1 MKKRRGTMVAG
12 KRLAKEELQATWKEY
27 VKTKSEELR
36 NKLVDNYLH
45 IVKLYAEKMKN
56 SFPEK
61 VEVED
66 LYQAGSLGLIEA
78 VERFDPRRNNTFETY
93 CTHRIR
99 GAILDHLRANDWVP
113 RQVRSRSQHLNEV
126 RSRLYVELGREPNED
141 EYARDLGLSITE
153 VRAWMDE
160 AIDVHTQISLE
171 AACADNEQDM
181 LRLDLLADHS
191 TNHPAHALELSEI
204 RGNLLSMLMS
214 RERMVIELYYFQQVS
229 MKEIGRMMGLS
240 ESRVCQIHKQAIEVL
255 RSRLCEEMPLR
266 KVAQ

>member
-1 MKKRRGTMVAG
+1 MSRRKGRAAKGV
-12 KRLAKEELQATWKEY
+12 RIPKEELKQVWKEY
-27 VKTKSEELR
+27 VETRRESLR
-36 NKLVDNYLH
+36 NRLVANYLH

-66 LYQAGSLGLIEA
+66 LYQAGSVGLIEA
-78 VERFDPRRNNTFETY
+78 VTRYDPKRNNTFETY

-113 RQVRSRSQHLNEV
+113 RQVRSRAQRLNEV
-126 RSRLYVELGREPNED
+126 RTRLYVELGREPSEN
-141 EYARDLGLSITE
+141 EYARELGLSLVE

-171 AACADNEQDM
+171 AACADAEQDM
-181 LRLDLLADHS
+181 LRLDLLADRS
-191 TNHPAHALELSEI
+191 SPHPSYRLELSEI
-204 RGNLLSMLMS
+204 RGSLLNMLMP
-214 RERMVIELYYFQQVS
+214 RERMVVELYYFQQVS
-229 MKEIGRMMGLS
+229 MKEIGSMMGLS

-255 RSRLCEEMPLR
+255 RSKLMEDMPR
-266 KVAQ
+266 RIAN

>member
-1 MKKRRGTMVAG
+1 MKKRRGTMGAG
-12 KRLAKEELQATWKEY
+12 KRLVKEELQATWKEY

-126 RSRLYVELGREPNED
+126 RSRLFVELGREPTQE
-141 EYARDLGLSITE
+141 EYAQQLGLSMVE
-153 VRAWMDE
+153 VRNWMDE

-181 LRLDLLADHS
+181 LRLDLLADH
-191 TNHPAHALELSEI
+191 TNNHPTYALELSEI
-204 RGNLLSMLMS
+204 RGNLLNMLMS

-229 MKEIGRMMGLS
+229 MKEIGKMMGLS

-255 RSRLCEEMPLR
+255 RSKLSDEMPFHR
-266 KVAQ
+266 AAM